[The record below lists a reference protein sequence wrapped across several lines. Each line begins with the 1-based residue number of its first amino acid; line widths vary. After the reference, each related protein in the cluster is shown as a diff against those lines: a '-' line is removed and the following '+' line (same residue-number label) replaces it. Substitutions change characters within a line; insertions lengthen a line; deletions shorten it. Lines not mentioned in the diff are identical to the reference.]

1 MIYLTGQL
9 LLFLLVSAFL
19 GFLIGWFT
27 RGALVDA
34 ARIQSLSSSPAIDWL
49 RAPYPTPRQEQE
61 PGPECDDA
69 SWYPASDARRP

>member
-27 RGALVDA
+27 RGALADA
-34 ARIQSLSSSPAIDWL
+34 ARIQSLTSSPRIDWL
-49 RAPYPTPRQEQE
+49 QAPYSAPKPYTES
-61 PGPECDDA
+61 GPEKTDEEA
-69 SWYPASDARRP
+69 W